1 MEKFNIPLNLPKRYR
16 KGVMA
21 TFGVMVP
28 PFYRCDEVAPEGAP
42 VVLDTANPGFV
53 KVAVAG
59 EDENGVFGVL
69 AQQVYDP
76 ATLGELANYEFHNNT
91 KARKGDTVGVI
102 TGQGWI
108 ETINYTGSV
117 KAGDRLYPGAD
128 GKLTATM
135 TGNDKPVGVA
145 ENAGT
150 NGDVYVRVRV
160 NFDWFADVAT
170 DPETSI

>member
-1 MEKFNIPLNLPKRYR
+1 M
-16 KGVMA
+16 
-21 TFGVMVP
+21 
-28 PFYRCDEVAPEGAP
+28 
-42 VVLDTANPGFV
+42 
-53 KVAVAG
+53 
-59 EDENGVFGVL
+59 
-69 AQQVYDP
+69 
-76 ATLGELANYEFHNNT
+76 
-91 KARKGDTVGVI
+91 
-102 TGQGWI
+102 
-108 ETINYTGSV
+108 